1 MEHLLW
7 HLFLGF
13 LCLALMDGERQTLA
27 DLSTSVENSLQKET
41 TDLFGTEVGSGSL
54 HEALKSPPA
63 SAAPQLYRSFL
74 RRKKRSILFPNG
86 VKVCPEETI
95 DQALANHMKFFK
107 LRVCQETVWEVFKI
121 FWDRLPNQTE
131 YQRWIKLCEEGT
143 MTAFDIGAKF
153 STSQEHHQLL
163 TKKLSITK
171 HASSGSCNDWSCG
184 SEATP
189 LPSAHETTTFRDAA
203 ANVPLSYEISVEID
217 SPTDSSELVS
227 EEIINNEIMLMTEKP
242 LIPVLEKMVEISIIL
257 PKETYNTEL
266 SDKSSTA
273 HHKLTE
279 KFLDQV
285 QNIFDI
291 LPGYK
296 TMFVQEISPSLLDDR
311 IAVEVRFA
319 VIFDGDADSI
329 NNASMDL
336 MNDKDENSIFNE
348 IEDNPTAT
356 NTGGSFRS
364 YIEEMLQKQM
374 LLRNHTLDLAVDSLQ
389 LIKIE
394 NAPLDYFNEW
404 TSITEKPT
412 FPLPSTA
419 DVNNALQAEWLPT
432 SHSTLRNIVPAAE
445 NNEQQTTKSE
455 VVVENVV
462 IAENIASTV
471 EDTDLIINGSPG
483 FKYSFTTPAVPTVL
497 QENDIITLMETRLTT
512 VPSLNIELDIQEE
525 SGDNE
530 LLLYEQSTILSE
542 QVPKSTSASTKT
554 NISPTILP
562 TFETSSPDEES
573 SADIVT
579 SAIAAEEPALSESS
593 FENKIKEIGSTIL
606 THTEN
611 DALVLSVDTLTK
623 GNKLEKNELLIEDNL
638 LPTSV
643 QPEHVIHSH
652 EGSGLDFVPFVKEDK
667 TENMRWTISTV
678 EPQHSVNQK
687 YNGNDIMEIPKVH
700 DNKDTLNEEAN
711 RMNSVSILKESEQSV
726 TYSSTEELV
735 NLPEMSPTESAPVL
749 WTFETLAIEQS
760 SEMDIYDYSFTE
772 SNSLTESAVEY
783 ATVDTSGEEISWI
796 TTNSLQREELSSL
809 KIMFSEVDTDGTHSS
824 ASTEIQSLNPEVLH
838 FTTYPPIRESGS
850 LFNTESNKDN
860 AILSTSLD
868 AGNEEVETDVTISPN
883 NEIQALNQQVL
894 SIITSPP
901 IRELNSLLNTENAV
915 LPTTNFGKEEVQ
927 TDVTVSS
934 VSKELQPL
942 NLQILSLTTPLPIR
956 EHDSLLT
963 TEHAILATTLDDISE
978 DVQTEVTVS
987 LVSTEI
993 QPLNP
998 QLISLSTSPPIRE
1011 HDSLL
1016 LTEHSILAPS
1026 LDAGNEEVD
1035 TDVTVSSI
1043 SNKIQPLNSQVLS
1056 LGTSPPVREHGFLIN
1071 TEHTILATSLD
1082 AATEEVETDVTAS
1095 SISNEIQPLN
1105 SQVLSLSTSQ
1115 PIREH
1120 VSLLNTEHAILAT
1133 SLDATM
1139 EEVETDVTISSISNE
1154 IQPLNSQVL
1163 SLSTSPPMREHG
1175 FLINTEH
1182 TILATSLDAATEEV
1196 ETDVTASSISNEI
1209 QPLNSQVL
1217 SLSTSPPMREHGFLI
1232 NTEHTILA
1240 TSLDA
1245 ATEEVETDVTA
1256 SSISNEIQPLNS
1268 QVLSLSTSQPIR
1280 EHVSLLNTEHTILA
1294 TSLDA
1299 ATEEVDTDV
1308 TAGSIS
1314 NEMQPF
1320 SSEVLSLITS
1330 SPIRQHD
1337 SLLIKENSILATYTP
1352 SREYGSLFNTEPDK
1366 NNAILATSLDAGNE
1380 NVETDVTIS
1389 SISDKTQSLNSQVL
1403 SLITSPPIRESDS
1416 LLNIVR
1422 DDDNQILVTSLDA
1435 RNEEVDTDVTVSTP
1449 FNEIQSIN
1457 PQFFIHSTIPPIHQS
1472 QVTELHSSV
1481 STETTTPPI
1490 KEHAPLFS
1498 TETNKENAILISL
1511 SDARNE
1517 EHTLFTN
1524 DQSNIT
1530 DEMLNTVPNI
1540 ISNKT
1545 DMLLDFDSTIKV
1557 DNIPTTYKE
1566 DFDIDSVTNYK
1577 HIFTDASMEPKDT
1590 LSSAVLSVKK
1600 EEEVTVEVQNISLEL
1615 DHLSTVYYHPDMSP
1629 EERSIVAKNIHSP
1642 DLAGV
1647 IFSSHEKGG
1656 NVSASAR
1663 ALVVFFSLRVT
1674 NMIFSEDLFNKNSPE
1689 YKALEQRF
1697 LELLV
1702 PYLQSNL
1709 TGFQNLEILN
1719 FRNGSIIVNSRMK
1732 FAKPVPRNVTN
1743 AVYVILEDFCN
1754 TAYQTMNL
1762 AIDKYSLDVESGD
1775 VADPCKFQ
1783 ACNEFS
1789 ECLINKWSGE
1799 GECVCYPGYVSVDG
1813 MPCQSLCDLEI
1824 EFCQNDGKCDIIP
1837 GQGAIC
1843 RCRVGENWWYRGE
1856 HCEEYVSE
1864 PLVVGIAIASVAG
1877 FLLVASAVIFFL
1889 ARTLRVQN
1897 SKGDQEE
1904 SFGRPNDSISSI
1916 EHPVKYN
1923 PMYESDITGYSHYCK
1938 RYPHYSSTT
1947 STSPETSADFSSEEI
1962 RHIYEHSELS
1972 KEEIQDRIR
1981 IIELYA
1987 KDKQFADFVRQ
1998 HQMSV
2003 DNVKKANPTS

>member
-1 MEHLLW
+1 
-7 HLFLGF
+7 
-13 LCLALMDGERQTLA
+13 
-27 DLSTSVENSLQKET
+27 
-41 TDLFGTEVGSGSL
+41 
-54 HEALKSPPA
+54 
-63 SAAPQLYRSFL
+63 
-74 RRKKRSILFPNG
+74 
-86 VKVCPEETI
+86 
-95 DQALANHMKFFK
+95 MKFFK

-163 TKKLSITK
+163 TKVHK
-171 HASSGSCNDWSCG
+171 

-296 TMFVQEISPSLLDDR
+296 TI

-389 LIKIE
+389 LIK
-394 NAPLDYFNEW
+394 
-404 TSITEKPT
+404 T
-412 FPLPSTA
+412 
-419 DVNNALQAEWLPT
+419 
-432 SHSTLRNIVPAAE
+432 E

-1545 DMLLDFDSTIKV
+1545 DMLLDFD
-1557 DNIPTTYKE
+1557 N
-1566 DFDIDSVTNYK
+1566 
-1577 HIFTDASMEPKDT
+1577 T

-2003 DNVKKANPTS
+2003 DNVRKANPTS

>member
-1 MEHLLW
+1 SESP
-7 HLFLGF
+7 FSYIS
-13 LCLALMDGERQTLA
+13 LCLIVSHGVITTGGQNAC
-27 DLSTSVENSLQKET
+27 VNHLQKET

-163 TKKLSITK
+163 TKVHNRFMIFYFFHL
-171 HASSGSCNDWSCG
+171 
-184 SEATP
+184 
-189 LPSAHETTTFRDAA
+189 LLDAA

-296 TMFVQEISPSLLDDR
+296 TMFVQEIR

-389 LIKIE
+389 LIKI
-394 NAPLDYFNEW
+394 
-404 TSITEKPT
+404 
-412 FPLPSTA
+412 
-419 DVNNALQAEWLPT
+419 
-432 SHSTLRNIVPAAE
+432 
-445 NNEQQTTKSE
+445 
-455 VVVENVV
+455 
-462 IAENIASTV
+462 

-868 AGNEEVETDVTISPN
+868 AGNEEVETDVTIK
-883 NEIQALNQQVL
+883 
-894 SIITSPP
+894 
-901 IRELNSLLNTENAV
+901 LNSLLNTENAV

-1056 LGTSPPVREHGFLIN
+1056 LGTSPPVREH
-1071 TEHTILATSLD
+1071 
-1082 AATEEVETDVTAS
+1082 
-1095 SISNEIQPLN
+1095 
-1105 SQVLSLSTSQ
+1105 
-1115 PIREH
+1115 
-1120 VSLLNTEHAILAT
+1120 
-1133 SLDATM
+1133 
-1139 EEVETDVTISSISNE
+1139 
-1154 IQPLNSQVL
+1154 
-1163 SLSTSPPMREHG
+1163 
-1175 FLINTEH
+1175 
-1182 TILATSLDAATEEV
+1182 
-1196 ETDVTASSISNEI
+1196 
-1209 QPLNSQVL
+1209 
-1217 SLSTSPPMREHGFLI
+1217 
-1232 NTEHTILA
+1232 
-1240 TSLDA
+1240 
-1245 ATEEVETDVTA
+1245 
-1256 SSISNEIQPLNS
+1256 
-1268 QVLSLSTSQPIR
+1268 
-1280 EHVSLLNTEHTILA
+1280 
-1294 TSLDA
+1294 
-1299 ATEEVDTDV
+1299 
-1308 TAGSIS
+1308 
-1314 NEMQPF
+1314 
-1320 SSEVLSLITS
+1320 
-1330 SPIRQHD
+1330 
-1337 SLLIKENSILATYTP
+1337 
-1352 SREYGSLFNTEPDK
+1352 
-1366 NNAILATSLDAGNE
+1366 
-1380 NVETDVTIS
+1380 
-1389 SISDKTQSLNSQVL
+1389 
-1403 SLITSPPIRESDS
+1403 
-1416 LLNIVR
+1416 
-1422 DDDNQILVTSLDA
+1422 
-1435 RNEEVDTDVTVSTP
+1435 
-1449 FNEIQSIN
+1449 
-1457 PQFFIHSTIPPIHQS
+1457 
-1472 QVTELHSSV
+1472 
-1481 STETTTPPI
+1481 
-1490 KEHAPLFS
+1490 
-1498 TETNKENAILISL
+1498 
-1511 SDARNE
+1511 
-1517 EHTLFTN
+1517 
-1524 DQSNIT
+1524 
-1530 DEMLNTVPNI
+1530 
-1540 ISNKT
+1540 
-1545 DMLLDFDSTIKV
+1545 
-1557 DNIPTTYKE
+1557 
-1566 DFDIDSVTNYK
+1566 
-1577 HIFTDASMEPKDT
+1577 DT

-1904 SFGRPNDSISSI
+1904 SFGPNDSISSI

-1998 HQMSV
+1998 HQM
-2003 DNVKKANPTS
+2003 

>member
-1 MEHLLW
+1 
-7 HLFLGF
+7 
-13 LCLALMDGERQTLA
+13 
-27 DLSTSVENSLQKET
+27 
-41 TDLFGTEVGSGSL
+41 
-54 HEALKSPPA
+54 
-63 SAAPQLYRSFL
+63 RSFL

-163 TKKLSITK
+163 TKIKLNISLIRLVYK
-171 HASSGSCNDWSCG
+171 ELSCHIKFNKILD
-184 SEATP
+184 P
-189 LPSAHETTTFRDAA
+189 KLN
-203 ANVPLSYEISVEID
+203 ANSFDNIAEYQQVK
-217 SPTDSSELVS
+217 
-227 EEIINNEIMLMTEKP
+227 INNEIMLMTEKP

-296 TMFVQEISPSLLDDR
+296 TMFVQEIRYCHINPLT
-311 IAVEVRFA
+311 VEVRFA

-389 LIKIE
+389 LIKSRGLLYRSWNSRNYITKSTELLTSLSTIIRISFLGYWWLLLE

-419 DVNNALQAEWLPT
+419 DVVSFNLSGFPNLINNALQAEWLPT

-512 VPSLNIELDIQEE
+512 VPSLNI
-525 SGDNE
+525 
-530 LLLYEQSTILSE
+530 
-542 QVPKSTSASTKT
+542 
-554 NISPTILP
+554 
-562 TFETSSPDEES
+562 
-573 SADIVT
+573 
-579 SAIAAEEPALSESS
+579 
-593 FENKIKEIGSTIL
+593 
-606 THTEN
+606 
-611 DALVLSVDTLTK
+611 DTLTK

-850 LFNTESNKDN
+850 LFNTESK
-860 AILSTSLD
+860 
-868 AGNEEVETDVTISPN
+868 
-883 NEIQALNQQVL
+883 
-894 SIITSPP
+894 
-901 IRELNSLLNTENAV
+901 
-915 LPTTNFGKEEVQ
+915 
-927 TDVTVSS
+927 
-934 VSKELQPL
+934 
-942 NLQILSLTTPLPIR
+942 
-956 EHDSLLT
+956 
-963 TEHAILATTLDDISE
+963 
-978 DVQTEVTVS
+978 
-987 LVSTEI
+987 
-993 QPLNP
+993 
-998 QLISLSTSPPIRE
+998 
-1011 HDSLL
+1011 
-1016 LTEHSILAPS
+1016 
-1026 LDAGNEEVD
+1026 
-1035 TDVTVSSI
+1035 
-1043 SNKIQPLNSQVLS
+1043 
-1056 LGTSPPVREHGFLIN
+1056 
-1071 TEHTILATSLD
+1071 
-1082 AATEEVETDVTAS
+1082 
-1095 SISNEIQPLN
+1095 
-1105 SQVLSLSTSQ
+1105 
-1115 PIREH
+1115 
-1120 VSLLNTEHAILAT
+1120 
-1133 SLDATM
+1133 
-1139 EEVETDVTISSISNE
+1139 
-1154 IQPLNSQVL
+1154 
-1163 SLSTSPPMREHG
+1163 
-1175 FLINTEH
+1175 
-1182 TILATSLDAATEEV
+1182 
-1196 ETDVTASSISNEI
+1196 
-1209 QPLNSQVL
+1209 
-1217 SLSTSPPMREHGFLI
+1217 
-1232 NTEHTILA
+1232 
-1240 TSLDA
+1240 
-1245 ATEEVETDVTA
+1245 
-1256 SSISNEIQPLNS
+1256 
-1268 QVLSLSTSQPIR
+1268 
-1280 EHVSLLNTEHTILA
+1280 
-1294 TSLDA
+1294 
-1299 ATEEVDTDV
+1299 
-1308 TAGSIS
+1308 
-1314 NEMQPF
+1314 
-1320 SSEVLSLITS
+1320 
-1330 SPIRQHD
+1330 
-1337 SLLIKENSILATYTP
+1337 
-1352 SREYGSLFNTEPDK
+1352 
-1366 NNAILATSLDAGNE
+1366 
-1380 NVETDVTIS
+1380 
-1389 SISDKTQSLNSQVL
+1389 
-1403 SLITSPPIRESDS
+1403 
-1416 LLNIVR
+1416 
-1422 DDDNQILVTSLDA
+1422 
-1435 RNEEVDTDVTVSTP
+1435 NEEVDTDVTVSTP
-1449 FNEIQSIN
+1449 
-1457 PQFFIHSTIPPIHQS
+1457 
-1472 QVTELHSSV
+1472 
-1481 STETTTPPI
+1481 
-1490 KEHAPLFS
+1490 
-1498 TETNKENAILISL
+1498 
-1511 SDARNE
+1511 
-1517 EHTLFTN
+1517 
-1524 DQSNIT
+1524 
-1530 DEMLNTVPNI
+1530 
-1540 ISNKT
+1540 
-1545 DMLLDFDSTIKV
+1545 
-1557 DNIPTTYKE
+1557 Y
-1566 DFDIDSVTNYK
+1566 SVTNYK

-1998 HQMSV
+1998 HQILHV
-2003 DNVKKANPTS
+2003 